1 MSSAPIAIQFIRFPG
16 VIPGDLR
23 FRFGAEIPGPKTRT
37 MRLRR
42 QLDLFPMELA
52 VASATTG
59 NLEAWRRII
68 GGHHG

>member
-1 MSSAPIAIQFIRFPG
+1 MSSSPIAIQFIRSPC
-16 VIPGDLR
+16 VIPGDWR
-23 FRFGAEIPGPKTRT
+23 FWFGSEITGPKTRT

-59 NLEAWRRII
+59 NLEAWRQII
-68 GGHHG
+68 GGRHE